1 MRRTNSKIFAAIGP
15 CLSAALVTAFTLIS
29 FSPAF
34 AGMTL
39 DPGTLPVFEYNE
51 ILIQDIRKSEIEF
64 RYNPSTGTS
73 AEHFEGTV
81 TVEVSVEGNLCLDDS
96 ETVGVL
102 RQRRDNKIYLS
113 LIAGH
118 PKAGA
123 AAGCAQFGMPS
134 WTALVLPFRIYFPEP
149 GQEESLGVLLVPN
162 RRTGAMEKHDVR
174 VALNGKLATLNIVVL
189 P

>member
-1 MRRTNSKIFAAIGP
+1 MRFLNS
-15 CLSAALVTAFTLIS
+15 LLTAFMLIS
-29 FSPAF
+29 FNQAF

-51 ILIQDIRKSEIEF
+51 IHIQSIRKSGIEF
-64 RYNPSTGTS
+64 QHHPKTRTS

-81 TVEVSVEGNLCLDDS
+81 TVEVNVEGNLCLDDS

-102 RQRRDNKIYLS
+102 RQRRDNQIYLS

-118 PKAGA
+118 PKANT

-134 WTALVLPFRIYFPEP
+134 WTALVLPFRVYFPEP

-162 RRTGAMEKHDVR
+162 QQTGTMEKHDVR
-174 VALNGKLATLNIVVL
+174 VILNGKVATLKVVVL

>member
-1 MRRTNSKIFAAIGP
+1 MRLINS
-15 CLSAALVTAFTLIS
+15 LVTAFMLIS
-29 FSPAF
+29 FSQAY

-39 DPGTLPVFEYNE
+39 DPGTLPAFEYNE
-51 ILIQDIRKSEIEF
+51 IRIQGIRKSGIEF
-64 RYNPSTGTS
+64 QHNPRTRTA

-81 TVEVSVEGNLCLDDS
+81 TIEVSVEGNLCLDDS

-102 RQRRDNKIYLS
+102 RQRRDNQIYLS

-118 PKAGA
+118 EKKGA
-123 AAGCAQFGMPS
+123 ADGCAQFGMPS
-134 WTALVLPFRIYFPEP
+134 WTAFVLPFRVYFPEP

-162 RRTGAMEKHDVR
+162 QQTGAMEKHDVR
-174 VALNGKLATLNIVVL
+174 VVLNGKVATLKVVVL